1 MSLYTVM
8 DRPGI
13 FGRLLLESPSLF
25 VSNRVLLKYSRA
37 FRGWPERVVL
47 AVGTKE
53 AGRQDRDE
61 EVVDDVR
68 ELAQVMRRAGLSDD
82 RLRVTIDE
90 GATHTEAEWAKRF
103 PEALTFLF
111 GTAG

>member
-1 MSLYTVM
+1 
-8 DRPGI
+8 
-13 FGRLLLESPSLF
+13 
-25 VSNRVLLKYSRA
+25 LKYSRA
-37 FRGWPERVVL
+37 FRDWPERVFL

-53 AGRQDRDE
+53 SGRQDRDE

-68 ELAQVMRRAGLSDD
+68 ELGQVLRRGGLGEE
-82 RLRVTIDE
+82 RLRMKIDE

-111 GTAG
+111 GTGR